1 MEGSSFSELSSAG
14 GCNPVTSLLVATS
27 ERSPTGSRGA
37 PFIVGAE
44 KRTLN
49 QTRAN
54 IDLRSPERRGGRT
67 LHGAAVV
74 TQPCR
79 RRLFGRA
86 MNKESKNQRV
96 PSAPVLPHCAN
107 LAARLFNRD
116 SPIGPEPPSWID
128 LTMQAGIGALCK
140 CLPRIRYGRITY

>member
-86 MNKESKNQRV
+86 VNKESKGSLR
-96 PSAPVLPHCAN
+96 SLLTALRKLSSSCSIEILRA
-107 LAARLFNRD
+107 F
-116 SPIGPEPPSWID
+116 GPEPPRWID
-128 LTMQAGIGALCK
+128 LTTQAGIGALCK
-140 CLPRIRYGRITY
+140 CLPRIRYGLITY